1 MLDRSNAVPSFFR
14 IDAMTILRWIL
25 GVAIFVF
32 LLLVSLQNAEQ
43 VKLRFYTWVSW
54 EVPLIL
60 LLFVVFAVGV
70 TAGLL
75 VGAIRSARLK
85 RQLNRVRREHAKH
98 ADTTPLLPPLDGR

>member
-1 MLDRSNAVPSFFR
+1 
-14 IDAMTILRWIL
+14 MTIVRWIL
-25 GVAIFVF
+25 GVAIFLF

-60 LLFVVFAVGV
+60 LLLVVFAVGV

-75 VGAIRSARLK
+75 VGAVRTARLK
-85 RQLNRVRREHAKH
+85 RQLNRVRRDNAKQIG
-98 ADTTPLLPPLDGR
+98 APPAPTPDGR

>member
-1 MLDRSNAVPSFFR
+1 
-14 IDAMTILRWIL
+14 MTIVRWIL
-25 GVAIFVF
+25 GVAIFLF

-60 LLFVVFAVGV
+60 LRLVVFAVGV

-75 VGAIRSARLK
+75 VGAVRTARLK
-85 RQLNRVRREHAKH
+85 RQLSRVRRDHAKQG
-98 ADTTPLLPPLDGR
+98 TLMPQPPMDGR

>member
-1 MLDRSNAVPSFFR
+1 
-14 IDAMTILRWIL
+14 MTIVRWIV
-25 GVAIFVF
+25 GVAIFLF

-60 LLFVVFAVGV
+60 LLLVVFAVGV

-75 VGAIRSARLK
+75 VGAVRSARLK
-85 RQLNRVRREHAKH
+85 RQLNRVRRDHAKH
-98 ADTTPLLPPLDGR
+98 VGVPPALPLDGR

>member
-1 MLDRSNAVPSFFR
+1 
-14 IDAMTILRWIL
+14 MTIVRWIL
-25 GVAIFVF
+25 GVAIFLF

-60 LLFVVFAVGV
+60 LLLVVFAVGV

-75 VGAIRSARLK
+75 VGAVRTARLK
-85 RQLNRVRREHAKH
+85 RQLNRVRRDHAKQVTLT
-98 ADTTPLLPPLDGR
+98 AQPPMDGR

>member
-1 MLDRSNAVPSFFR
+1 
-14 IDAMTILRWIL
+14 MTIVRWIL
-25 GVAIFVF
+25 GVAIFLF

-60 LLFVVFAVGV
+60 LLLVVFAVGV

-75 VGAIRSARLK
+75 VGAFRAARLK
-85 RQLNRVRREHAKH
+85 RQLSRFRRDHAKQVG
-98 ADTTPLLPPLDGR
+98 APPMPPVDGR

>member
-1 MLDRSNAVPSFFR
+1 
-14 IDAMTILRWIL
+14 MTIVRWIL
-25 GVAIFVF
+25 GVAIFLF

-60 LLFVVFAVGV
+60 LLLVVFAVGV

-75 VGAIRSARLK
+75 VGAFRTGRLK
-85 RQLNRVRREHAKH
+85 RQLSKVRRDHAKH
-98 ADTTPLLPPLDGR
+98 GGTPPLPPMDNR

>member
-1 MLDRSNAVPSFFR
+1 
-14 IDAMTILRWIL
+14 MTIVRWIV
-25 GVAIFVF
+25 GVAIFLF

-60 LLFVVFAVGV
+60 LLLVVFAVGV

-75 VGAIRSARLK
+75 VGAVRTARLK
-85 RQLNRVRREHAKH
+85 RQLNRVRRDHAKQFGG
-98 ADTTPLLPPLDGR
+98 PPAPTLDSR

>member
-1 MLDRSNAVPSFFR
+1 LGTVSSGNAALPVWL
-14 IDAMTILRWIL
+14 MTIVRWIL
-25 GVAIFVF
+25 GVAIFLF

-60 LLFVVFAVGV
+60 LLLVVFAVGV

-75 VGAIRSARLK
+75 VGAFRSARLK
-85 RQLNRVRREHAKH
+85 RQLGRLRRDHAKQ
-98 ADTTPLLPPLDGR
+98 AAGTSQPPVDGR

>member
-1 MLDRSNAVPSFFR
+1 
-14 IDAMTILRWIL
+14 MTIVRWIL
-25 GVAIFVF
+25 GVAIFLF

-60 LLFVVFAVGV
+60 LLLVVFAVGV

-75 VGAIRSARLK
+75 VGAVRTARLK
-85 RQLNRVRREHAKH
+85 RQLNRVRRDHAKQG
-98 ADTTPLLPPLDGR
+98 ALTPLPPVDGR